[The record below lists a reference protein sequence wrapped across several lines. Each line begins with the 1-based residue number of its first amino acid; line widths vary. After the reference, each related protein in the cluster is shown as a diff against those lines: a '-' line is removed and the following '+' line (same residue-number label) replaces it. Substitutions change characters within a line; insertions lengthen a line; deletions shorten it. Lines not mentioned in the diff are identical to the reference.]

1 MDPVTVGTRLASSVA
16 VPLVRKLFVAEG
28 PGAGLVDRPVRI
40 SALVSFKG
48 EKRTVGEKELTR
60 LSAALVGRAL
70 RGGERPF
77 PADEEQ
83 AVVHAIGTTLHAL
96 GDLTMTDVQAVELG
110 HRALAL
116 RLRAA
121 AQNPDR
127 DLSLD
132 ATVFYEGLLDT
143 ACLHILHF
151 FTQRSA
157 FVPRTLVEQSRRQ
170 RELIAKV
177 DELIAR
183 TPMTGGTDQA
193 FEQRYLSHLATR
205 HSHLTIYG
213 IDLVN
218 SPERWPLDAA
228 YLSLQALR
236 PVEDEETASSDGVR
250 VAPAAASLPAEQALS
265 EQDLVLL
272 RGVAGSGKTTLVQ
285 WLAVTAARG
294 ERGDRIPFVLPLRTL
309 VRRPEGLPAPDAFLS
324 AVRLPFHATQPDG
337 WTDRV
342 LGHGRGLLLVDG
354 LDEIP
359 ERDREHTRRWLREL
373 LDAYPGNQW
382 LVTSRPSAVREDWL
396 APDGF
401 TELVLSPMT
410 GDDVAAFIRRW
421 HAAARLDAPDTDRLD
436 GYERSLLDAVR
447 TKPDLGRLAT
457 NPLMCGLICALHR
470 DRRGYLPHGR
480 QELYDA
486 ALSMLLSR
494 RDEERDMFV
503 RGGGHDGIHLTEPPQ
518 IQLLQRLAYWLI
530 RNNRAEMDRDRA
542 ERIVADVLPSL
553 PAAARQGDAAQIL
566 RHLLV
571 RSGLLREPTPGTV
584 EFVHR
589 TFQDYLG
596 AKAAVEDGDFG
607 LLVLNAGESQW
618 ADVVRMAV
626 AHARP
631 RERAELLGSMT
642 GAAAR
647 LDEASA
653 TRVRLLALA
662 SLEHATQLAP
672 EVRAAVEGD
681 AAALIPP
688 RTAAEA
694 RALAEAGPLVLE
706 LLPGPEGLTE
716 DEAHG
721 VVVTASL
728 IGTDAAIPVLA
739 RFRSHPARSVRAQL
753 AWGWH
758 RFDTE
763 RYASEIIAR
772 LDPAGLY
779 FSAHSTAQLHVLR
792 DLGGR
797 PRMQIVGDID
807 PAELRTCLL
816 PDQVTRLM
824 LRHNNRLGDLGF
836 LTAQRRL
843 EQLNLDGCTGI
854 GDLAPLAEL
863 PLRGL
868 YLMSDSGRPPVPDG
882 LAGLASLRELNV
894 GHRLTGRSLSGTLPL
909 DAPLEVVCF
918 GLDVLR
924 DTGMRGLGHWRSLR
938 TLWLSREP
946 GELTPDDWSEV
957 AGLPAL
963 RELRIHRAA
972 LGSLAS
978 APPLPSVEHLE
989 LRKLA
994 GNEDLSG
1001 LRALLPNLRTVNF
1014 ALTSGTGT
1022 VPERL
1027 SGQLPGEHTTT
1038 TTHNVL

>member
-16 VPLVRKLFVAEG
+16 APLVRKLFVAEG
-28 PGAGLVDRPVRI
+28 PGAGLVDKPVRI

-48 EKRTVGEKELTR
+48 EKRAVGEKEVAA

-77 PADEEQ
+77 PADEEA
-83 AVVHAIGTTLHAL
+83 AVVHALGTTLRAL

-121 AQNPDR
+121 AGNPDR

-132 ATVFYEGLLDT
+132 AAVFHEGLLDT

-151 FTQRSA
+151 FTQRST

-193 FEQRYLSHLATR
+193 FEQRYLAHVGTR
-205 HSHLTIYG
+205 HGHLTIYG
-213 IDLVN
+213 IDLVD

-236 PVEDEETASSDGVR
+236 PGDDERAAGPGGV
-250 VAPAAASLPAEQALS
+250 PAAAAGAPIPAEQALS

-309 VRRPEGLPAPDAFLS
+309 VRRPDGLPAPDAFLS
-324 AVRLPFHATQPDG
+324 AVRVPFHATQPDG
-337 WTDRV
+337 WADRV
-342 LGHGRGLLLVDG
+342 LRHGRGLLLIDG

-359 ERDREHTRRWLREL
+359 GRDREHTRRWLREL

-396 APDGF
+396 ASDGF

-410 GDDVAAFIRRW
+410 GDDVTAFIRRW
-421 HAAARLDAPDTDRLD
+421 HAAARLDASDTDRLD

-447 TKPDLGRLAT
+447 TKQDLGRLAT

-494 RDEERDMFV
+494 RDEERDMFA
-503 RGGGHDGIHLTEPPQ
+503 GASGHDGVRLTELPQ
-518 IQLLQRLAYWLI
+518 IQLLQRLAYWLV
-530 RNNRAEMDRDRA
+530 RNNRVEVDRERA

-553 PAAARQGDAAQIL
+553 PAAARQGDASQIL
-566 RHLLV
+566 RHLVV

-607 LLVLNAGESQW
+607 LLVRNAGESQW
-618 ADVVRMAV
+618 ADVIRMAV

-642 GAAAR
+642 AVAPRLDGAA
-647 LDEASA
+647 A

-672 EVRAAVEGD
+672 EVRAAVEDD

-688 RTAAEA
+688 GSAAEA
-694 RALAEAGPLVLE
+694 RALAEVGPLVLE

-716 DEAHG
+716 AEARG
-721 VVVTASL
+721 IVVTASL
-728 IGTDAAIPVLA
+728 IGTDAAVPVLA
-739 RFRSHPARSVRAQL
+739 RFRSHPALAVRAQL
-753 AWGWH
+753 AWAWH

-763 RYASEIIAR
+763 RYAAEIIAG

-779 FSAHSTAQLHVLR
+779 FTAHSADQLHALR
-792 DLGGR
+792 ELGGR
-797 PRMQIVGDID
+797 SRLQIVGDIGS
-807 PAELRTCLL
+807 AELRSCL
-816 PDQVTRLM
+816 PPGRVTHLALRYNSRL
-824 LRHNNRLGDLGF
+824 RDLDF
-836 LTAQRRL
+836 LAGQRRL
-843 EQLNLDGCTGI
+843 EQLSLDQCAGVD
-854 GDLAPLAEL
+854 DLAPLGEL
-863 PLRGL
+863 PLRVLSLLAARDHTRAPGGL
-868 YLMSDSGRPPVPDG
+868 TG
-882 LAGLASLRELNV
+882 LRSLRELNV
-894 GHRLTGRSLSGTLPL
+894 GHRLTGRSLTEALPP
-909 DAPLEVVCF
+909 DSPLEVLSF
-918 GLDVLR
+918 GQDVLR
-924 DTGMRGLGHWRSLR
+924 ETGLRGLRHWRSLH
-938 TLWLSREP
+938 TLWLSRLP
-946 GELTPDDWSEV
+946 GELGPDDWSEV
-957 AGLPAL
+957 AALPEL
-963 RELRIHRAA
+963 RELRINRAA
-972 LGSLAS
+972 LEALAS

-989 LRKLA
+989 LRKLT
-994 GNEDLSG
+994 GDEDLSR
-1001 LRALLPNLRTVNF
+1001 LRALLPNLRTVDF
-1014 ALTSGTGT
+1014 VLDFDIGG
-1022 VPERL
+1022 VPEHL
-1027 SGQLPGEHTTT
+1027 SGQLPGEHTATT
-1038 TTHNVL
+1038 TQSVL